1 MPVLSTRLLRLAT
14 PPLAIFG
21 ALALSAGIAPAMAQP
36 SAARADSAPADDS
49 ERRICRRSAETGS
62 LVRRRRECRTQAEW
76 DRLAASGRGITQR
89 IQESG
94 NGTLNDLNN

>member
-1 MPVLSTRLLRLAT
+1 LRRPWRSRAQRAQTPRLPTTA
-14 PPLAIFG
+14 
-21 ALALSAGIAPAMAQP
+21 
-36 SAARADSAPADDS
+36 SAASA
-49 ERRICRRSAETGS
+49 
-62 LVRRRRECRTQAEW
+62 QAEW